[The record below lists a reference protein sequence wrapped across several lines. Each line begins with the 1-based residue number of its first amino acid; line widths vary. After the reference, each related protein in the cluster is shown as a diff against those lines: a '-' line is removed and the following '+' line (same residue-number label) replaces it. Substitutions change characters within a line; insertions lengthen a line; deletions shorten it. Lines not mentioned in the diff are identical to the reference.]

1 MVRVTV
7 GNNMNRKNIIVE
19 NDATIR
25 QVLEENGI
33 DYATTGMNLD
43 GVSLRPG
50 DFDKTFDEL
59 GVGDH
64 CYLLSVTKT
73 DNA

>member
-33 DYATTGMNLD
+33 DYAVTSMNLD